1 MLKVMSRCILPAVR
15 LLAII
20 LLAIAAAGCVA
31 SSSTAGATRPTLRVS
46 DDSPA
51 AFRGSGFRANEHVK
65 VVAAVM
71 GGARAVQ
78 RVTAG
83 AGGRFVIRF
92 RGMNANSCRG
102 FVITAVGDRG
112 SRATFKRAP
121 GQCPA
126 P

>member
-1 MLKVMSRCILPAVR
+1 MLKVISRGILPAVR
-15 LLAII
+15 SLAII
-20 LLAIAAAGCVA
+20 LLAIAVAGCVA
-31 SSSTAGATRPTLRVS
+31 GSTNAIATRPMLRVS

-51 AFRGSGFRANEHVK
+51 AFRGAGFRANEHVK
-65 VVAAVM
+65 VVAAVI
-71 GGARAVQ
+71 GGGRVVQ

-83 AGGRFVIRF
+83 ASGRFAVRF